1 MKYQLV
7 DKVVNNQVDNSVDSF
22 VDKHVDKYVN
32 NYADKQIL
40 NKDNPV
46 INQSLSQ
53 NLDDTNTPTWAMLWS
68 GYLPQINS
76 KNHRLSKENQSL
88 VKNYLLT
95 LSEALERGDSCI
107 ALTEKPQNIND
118 FLFDVSEYQ
127 AQDLSTLKQ
136 LKPMFWDH
144 GRLYLQ
150 RYWAYEQRL
159 AQRIA
164 SLLSEQVQQV
174 DLASYLSLFEDPYQ
188 QQALAQGVNSAF
200 SLITGGPGTGK
211 TFVLTH
217 IVAVL
222 KKFYPDMRIAMV
234 APTGKAAQRM
244 QEALRR
250 AFQNPKLLDA
260 GLYHPDFAHQQTQT
274 IHRLLGIGER
284 GVPRFDASRPL
295 GYDVIV
301 VDEASMLDLHL
312 AKLLFDAIHAPT
324 RVILLG
330 DANQLSSVDVGYVL
344 ADFQQVPALEQRHV
358 QLKHSRR
365 FVDDAKIGQFAKLI
379 YATDRPSYA
388 DFLEK
393 AQPQMLQ
400 LGHEIPTLKQVNV
413 DWLGFYSLEQFEN
426 TPLST
431 STLISIYRQLAL
443 GYQAYFSIL
452 KDYLEAK
459 VSHQRVAQVFDQYR
473 ILVAMRHGS
482 LGLAQIN
489 LAMTQHLKHALNMVQ
504 DSEWFV
510 GRAVM
515 VSSNDYQLGV
525 SNGDIGIC
533 LPHPD
538 KREQLEVYFPSLDK
552 WIAVARLPQ
561 SIQTAFALTIHKSQ
575 GSEFDHVAVVLD
587 HSAQR
592 LMGKELLYTAITRAK
607 KMVSVF
613 SSIHMLEHSLAVRTQ
628 RQSGL
633 SQQII
638 RALTTD
644 IV

>member
-1 MKYQLV
+1 M
-7 DKVVNNQVDNSVDSF
+7 NNQVDNSVDSF

-32 NYADKQIL
+32 NCADKQIS

-53 NLDDTNTPTWAMLWS
+53 NLDDTNTPIWATLWS
-68 GYLPQINS
+68 DYLSHINT
-76 KNHRLSKENQSL
+76 KNYHLNKGNQSL
-88 VKNYLLT
+88 VQNYLLA

-107 ALTEKPQNIND
+107 ALTQKPQNIND

-127 AQDLSTLKQ
+127 AQGSSNAKQ
-136 LKPMFWDH
+136 LKPMLWDS

-150 RYWAYEQRL
+150 RYWAYEERL

-164 SLLSEQVQQV
+164 SLLLEQVEQV
-174 DLASYLSLFEDPYQ
+174 DLAPYLSLFEDSYQ
-188 QQALAQGVNSAF
+188 QQALAQGINSAF

-222 KKFYPDMRIAMV
+222 KKLYPEMRIAMV

-244 QEALRR
+244 QEALQK

-260 GLYHPDFAHQQTQT
+260 GLYHPDFAHQKTQT
-274 IHRLLGIGER
+274 IHRLLGIGDR

-312 AKLLFDAIHAPT
+312 AKMLFDAIEPST

-344 ADFQQVPALEQRHV
+344 ADFQQVPALQQCHV

-365 FVDDAKIGQFAKLI
+365 FVDDAKIGKFAKLI
-379 YATDRPSYA
+379 HATDRPSYA
-388 DFLEK
+388 DFLAN

-400 LGHEIPTLKQVNV
+400 IGDEIPELAQVNV
-413 DWLGFYSLEQFEN
+413 DWLGFYSLQQSEN

-431 STLISIYRQLAL
+431 STLIAIYRQLSL

-452 KDYLEAK
+452 KDYLEGK
-459 VSHQRVAQVFDQYR
+459 VSYLQVAQIFDQYR
-473 ILVAMRHGS
+473 ILVAMRHGT
-482 LGLAQIN
+482 LGLAQLN
-489 LAMTQHLKHALNMVQ
+489 LAMTQHLKHALNMAQ

-587 HSAQR
+587 QSAQR

-613 SSIHMLEHSLAVRTQ
+613 SSIEMLEHSLAVRTQ

-644 IV
+644 TV

>member
-1 MKYQLV
+1 
-7 DKVVNNQVDNSVDSF
+7 
-22 VDKHVDKYVN
+22 
-32 NYADKQIL
+32 
-40 NKDNPV
+40 
-46 INQSLSQ
+46 
-53 NLDDTNTPTWAMLWS
+53 
-68 GYLPQINS
+68 
-76 KNHRLSKENQSL
+76 
-88 VKNYLLT
+88 
-95 LSEALERGDSCI
+95 
-107 ALTEKPQNIND
+107 
-118 FLFDVSEYQ
+118 
-127 AQDLSTLKQ
+127 
-136 LKPMFWDH
+136 
-144 GRLYLQ
+144 
-150 RYWAYEQRL
+150 
-159 AQRIA
+159 
-164 SLLSEQVQQV
+164 
-174 DLASYLSLFEDPYQ
+174 
-188 QQALAQGVNSAF
+188 
-200 SLITGGPGTGK
+200 
-211 TFVLTH
+211 
-217 IVAVL
+217 
-222 KKFYPDMRIAMV
+222 MRIAMV

-244 QEALRR
+244 QEALQK

-284 GVPRFDASRPL
+284 GVPRFDGSRPL

-312 AKLLFDAIHAPT
+312 AKLLFDAIQAPT

-344 ADFQQVPALEQRHV
+344 ADFQQVPALQQCHV

-400 LGHEIPTLKQVNV
+400 IGDEIPQLAQVNV
-413 DWLGFYSLEQFEN
+413 DWLGFYPLEQSEN
-426 TPLST
+426 ALLST
-431 STLISIYRQLAL
+431 SILIAIYRQLAF
-443 GYQAYFSIL
+443 GYQTYFSIL
-452 KDYLEAK
+452 KEYLEGK
-459 VSHQRVAQVFDQYR
+459 VNHQQVAQAFDQYR
-473 ILVAMRHGS
+473 ILVAMRHGV

-489 LAMTQHLKHALNMVQ
+489 LAMTQHLKHALNMAQ

-587 HSAQR
+587 QSAQR

-613 SSIHMLEHSLAVRTQ
+613 SSIDMLEHSLAVRTQ

-638 RALTTD
+638 RALADAECTK
-644 IV
+644 IVN

>member
-1 MKYQLV
+1 M
-7 DKVVNNQVDNSVDSF
+7 NNQVDNSVDSF

-32 NYADKQIL
+32 NYADKQIS
-40 NKDNPV
+40 NKENPV

-53 NLDDTNTPTWAMLWS
+53 NLDDTNTPTWATLWS
-68 GYLPQINS
+68 DYLSQINT
-76 KNHRLSKENQSL
+76 KNYHLNKGNQSL
-88 VKNYLLT
+88 VQNYLLA

-107 ALTEKPQNIND
+107 ALTQKPQNIND

-127 AQDLSTLKQ
+127 AQGSSNAKQ
-136 LKPMFWDH
+136 LKPMLWDS

-150 RYWAYEQRL
+150 RYWAYEERL

-164 SLLSEQVQQV
+164 SLLLEQVEQV
-174 DLASYLSLFEDPYQ
+174 DLAPYLSLFEDSYQ
-188 QQALAQGVNSAF
+188 QQALAQGINSAF

-222 KKFYPDMRIAMV
+222 KKLYPEMRIAMV

-244 QEALRR
+244 QEALQK

-260 GLYHPDFAHQQTQT
+260 GLYHPDFAHQKTQT
-274 IHRLLGIGER
+274 IHRLLGIGDR

-295 GYDVIV
+295 AYDVIV

-312 AKLLFDAIHAPT
+312 AKMLFDAIEPST

-344 ADFQQVPALEQRHV
+344 ADFQQVPALQQCHV

-365 FVDDAKIGQFAKLI
+365 FVDDAKIGKFAKLI
-379 YATDRPSYA
+379 HATDRPSYA
-388 DFLEK
+388 DFLAN

-400 LGHEIPTLKQVNV
+400 IGDEIPELAQVNV
-413 DWLGFYSLEQFEN
+413 DWLGFYSLQQSEN

-431 STLISIYRQLAL
+431 STLIAIYRQLSL

-452 KDYLEAK
+452 KDYLEGK
-459 VSHQRVAQVFDQYR
+459 VSYLQVAQIFDQYR
-473 ILVAMRHGS
+473 ILVAMRHGT
-482 LGLAQIN
+482 LGLAQLN
-489 LAMTQHLKHALNMVQ
+489 LAMTQHLKHALNMAQ

-587 HSAQR
+587 QSAQR

-613 SSIHMLEHSLAVRTQ
+613 SSIEMLEHSLAVRTQ

>member
-1 MKYQLV
+1 M
-7 DKVVNNQVDNSVDSF
+7 
-22 VDKHVDKYVN
+22 
-32 NYADKQIL
+32 
-40 NKDNPV
+40 
-46 INQSLSQ
+46 INQKLTSTQ
-53 NLDDTNTPTWAMLWS
+53 NDSETPTWATLWS
-68 GYLPQINS
+68 GYLSQINTQ
-76 KNHRLSKENQSL
+76 NHHLNKENQSL
-88 VKNYLLT
+88 VKNYLLA

-118 FLFDVSEYQ
+118 FLLDVSEYQ
-127 AQDLSTLKQ
+127 AQELFTIKQ
-136 LKPMFWDH
+136 LKPMFWGH

-150 RYWAYEQRL
+150 RYWAYEQTL

-164 SLLSEQVQQV
+164 SLLSEQVEQV
-174 DLASYLSLFEDPYQ
+174 DLNDYRSLFEDPYQ

-222 KKFYPDMRIAMV
+222 KKIYPDMRIAMV

-244 QEALRR
+244 QEALQK

-260 GLYHPDFAHQQTQT
+260 GLYHPDFAHQKTQT

-284 GVPRFDASRPL
+284 GVSRFDASRPL
-295 GYDVIV
+295 GFDVIV

-312 AKLLFDAIHAPT
+312 AKLLFDAIQAPT
-324 RVILLG
+324 RVIILG
-330 DANQLSSVDVGYVL
+330 DANQLTSVDVGYVL
-344 ADFQQVPALEQRHV
+344 ADFQQVPALQQCHV

-393 AQPQMLQ
+393 AQPQMLKI
-400 LGHEIPTLKQVNV
+400 GNEIPKLEQVNV
-413 DWLGFYSLEQFEN
+413 DWLGFYLLEQSEN

-452 KDYLEAK
+452 KDYLEGK
-459 VSHQRVAQVFDQYR
+459 VNHQHVAQIFDQYR
-473 ILVAMRHGS
+473 ILVAMRHGA
-482 LGLAQIN
+482 LGLAQLN
-489 LAMTQHLKHALNMVQ
+489 LAMTQHLKHALNLVQ

-515 VSSNDYQLGV
+515 VNSNDYQLGL

-552 WIAVARLPQ
+552 WLAVARLPQ

-587 HSAQR
+587 QSAQR

-607 KMVSVF
+607 KMVSLF
-613 SSIHMLEHSLAVRTQ
+613 SSVTMLEHSLAVRTQ

-633 SQQII
+633 SAQII
-638 RALTTD
+638 RAIESNGL
-644 IV
+644 

>member
-1 MKYQLV
+1 M
-7 DKVVNNQVDNSVDSF
+7 NNQVDNSVDSF
-22 VDKHVDKYVN
+22 VDKYVDKYVN
-32 NYADKQIL
+32 NYADKQIS
-40 NKDNPV
+40 NKDNSV

-53 NLDDTNTPTWAMLWS
+53 NLDDTNTPTWATLWS
-68 GYLPQINS
+68 GYLPQINTQ
-76 KNHRLSKENQSL
+76 NHYLNKENQSL
-88 VKNYLLT
+88 VQNYLLA

-107 ALTEKPQNIND
+107 ALTEKPQNITD
-118 FLFDVSEYQ
+118 FLLDVSEYQ
-127 AQDLSTLKQ
+127 TQTLSTVKQ
-136 LKPMFWDH
+136 LKPMFWDS

-174 DLASYLSLFEDPYQ
+174 DLAPYLSLFEDIYQ
-188 QQALAQGVNSAF
+188 QQALAQGINSAF

-222 KKFYPDMRIAMV
+222 KEFYPDMRIAMV

-244 QEALRR
+244 QEALQK

-260 GLYHPDFAHQQTQT
+260 GLYHPDFVHQ
-274 IHRLLGIGER
+274 
-284 GVPRFDASRPL
+284 P
-295 GYDVIV
+295 
-301 VDEASMLDLHL
+301 
-312 AKLLFDAIHAPT
+312 
-324 RVILLG
+324 
-330 DANQLSSVDVGYVL
+330 VDVGYVL
-344 ADFQQVPALEQRHV
+344 ADFQQVPALQQCHV

-388 DFLEK
+388 DFLENT
-393 AQPQMLQ
+393 QPQMLQ
-400 LGHEIPTLKQVNV
+400 IGDEIPKLEQVNV
-413 DWLGFYSLEQFEN
+413 DWLGFYPLEQSEN

-431 STLISIYRQLAL
+431 STLIAIYRQLAL

-459 VSHQRVAQVFDQYR
+459 VSHQQVAQTFDQYR
-473 ILVAMRHGS
+473 ILVAMRHGA

-489 LAMTQHLKHALNMVQ
+489 LAMTQHLKHALNLVQ

-510 GRAVM
+510 GRSVM

-538 KREQLEVYFPSLDK
+538 KREQLEVYFPSQDK

-587 HSAQR
+587 QSAQR

-613 SSIHMLEHSLAVRTQ
+613 SSIEMLEHSLSVRTQ

>member
-1 MKYQLV
+1 MDNFV
-7 DKVVNNQVDNSVDSF
+7 DKDVDNSVD
-22 VDKHVDKYVN
+22 KHVSNLVDN
-32 NYADKQIL
+32 CADKCTVIEG
-40 NKDNPV
+40 NAM
-46 INQSLSQ
+46 INQQFMGQSQ
-53 NLDDTNTPTWAMLWS
+53 PSEASTWATLWS
-68 GYLPQINS
+68 DYLSHLHPVKGNL
-76 KNHRLSKENQSL
+76 NKENQSL
-88 VKNYLLT
+88 VQGYLLE
-95 LSEALERGDSCI
+95 LSTALERGDSCI
-107 ALTEKPQNIND
+107 ALNEKPQQID
-118 FLFDVSEYQ
+118 EFLLDVGEYQ
-127 AQDLSTLKQ
+127 AQDVSTFRQ
-136 LKPMFWDH
+136 LKPMFWDQ

-150 RYWAYEQRL
+150 RYWRYEHDL

-164 SLLSEQVQQV
+164 RLLAQHVEQV
-174 DLASYLSLFEDPYQ
+174 DLNDYLSLFEDPYQ

-244 QEALRR
+244 QEALQK
-250 AFQNPKLLDA
+250 AFQNQKLIDA

-284 GVPRFDASRPL
+284 GVSRFDASRPL

-312 AKLLFDAIHAPT
+312 AKLLFDAIQAPT

-330 DANQLSSVDVGYVL
+330 DANQLTSVDVGYVL

-358 QLKHSRR
+358 QLQHSRR

-379 YATDRPSYA
+379 YATDRPRYA

-400 LGHEIPTLKQVNV
+400 IGDEISQLAQVNV
-413 DWLGFYSLEQFEN
+413 DWLGFYPLGQSEN

-431 STLISIYRQLAL
+431 STLIAIYRQLAL

-452 KDYLEAK
+452 KDYLEGNVDHK
-459 VSHQRVAQVFDQYR
+459 QVAQVFDQYR
-473 ILVAMRHGS
+473 ILVAMRHGA

-489 LAMTQHLKHALNMVQ
+489 LAMTQHLKHALSLVQ

-538 KREQLEVYFPSLDK
+538 KREQLEVYFSSLGK
-552 WIAVARLPQ
+552 WLAVARLPQ

-575 GSEFDHVAVVLD
+575 GSEFDHVAVALD
-587 HSAQR
+587 QSAQR

-607 KMVSVF
+607 KMVSLF
-613 SSIHMLEHSLAVRTQ
+613 SAVAMLEHSLAVRTQ

-633 SQQII
+633 SAQII
-638 RALTTD
+638 RAIESNGL
-644 IV
+644 

>member
-1 MKYQLV
+1 M
-7 DKVVNNQVDNSVDSF
+7 NNQVDNSVDSF

-32 NYADKQIL
+32 NCADKQIS

-53 NLDDTNTPTWAMLWS
+53 NLDDTNTPIWATLWS
-68 GYLPQINS
+68 DYLSHINT
-76 KNHRLSKENQSL
+76 KNYHLNKGNQSL
-88 VKNYLLT
+88 VQNYLLA

-107 ALTEKPQNIND
+107 ALTQKPQNIND

-127 AQDLSTLKQ
+127 AQGSSNAKQ
-136 LKPMFWDH
+136 LKPMLWGS

-150 RYWAYEQRL
+150 RYWAYEERL

-164 SLLSEQVQQV
+164 SLLLEQVEQV
-174 DLASYLSLFEDPYQ
+174 DLAPYLSLFEDSYQ
-188 QQALAQGVNSAF
+188 QQALAQGINSAF

-222 KKFYPDMRIAMV
+222 KKLYPEMRIAMV

-244 QEALRR
+244 QEALQK

-260 GLYHPDFAHQQTQT
+260 GLYHPDFAHQKTQT
-274 IHRLLGIGER
+274 IHRLLGIGDR

-312 AKLLFDAIHAPT
+312 AKMLFDAIEPST

-344 ADFQQVPALEQRHV
+344 ADFQQVPALQQCHV

-365 FVDDAKIGQFAKLI
+365 FVDDAKIGKFAKLI
-379 YATDRPSYA
+379 HATDRPSYA
-388 DFLEK
+388 DFLAN

-400 LGHEIPTLKQVNV
+400 IGDEIPELAQVNV
-413 DWLGFYSLEQFEN
+413 DWLGFYSLQQSEN

-431 STLISIYRQLAL
+431 STLIAIYRQLSL

-452 KDYLEAK
+452 KDYLEGK
-459 VSHQRVAQVFDQYR
+459 VSYLQVAQIFDQYR
-473 ILVAMRHGS
+473 ILVAMRHGT
-482 LGLAQIN
+482 LGLAQLN
-489 LAMTQHLKHALNMVQ
+489 LAMTQHLKHALNMAQ

-575 GSEFDHVAVVLD
+575 GSEFDQVAVVLD
-587 HSAQR
+587 QSAQR

-613 SSIHMLEHSLAVRTQ
+613 SSIEMLEDSLAVRTQ

>member
-1 MKYQLV
+1 M

-32 NYADKQIL
+32 NYADKQIS

-53 NLDDTNTPTWAMLWS
+53 NLDDTNTPTWATLWS
-68 GYLPQINS
+68 DYLSHFHPAKGNL
-76 KNHRLSKENQSL
+76 NKENQSL
-88 VKNYLLT
+88 VQGYLLE
-95 LSEALERGDSCI
+95 LSTALERGDSCI

-118 FLFDVSEYQ
+118 FLLDVCEYQ
-127 AQDLSTLKQ
+127 AQDVSNSKQ
-136 LKPMFWDH
+136 LKPMFWDS

-150 RYWAYEQRL
+150 RYWAYEERL

-164 SLLSEQVQQV
+164 SLLLEQVEQV
-174 DLASYLSLFEDPYQ
+174 DLATYLSLFDDPYQ
-188 QQALAQGVNSAF
+188 QQALAQGINSAF

-244 QEALRR
+244 QEALQK
-250 AFQNPKLLDA
+250 AFQNQKLIDA

-312 AKLLFDAIHAPT
+312 AKMLFDAIQAPT

-330 DANQLSSVDVGYVL
+330 DANQLTSVDVGYVL
-344 ADFQQVPALEQRHV
+344 ADFQQVPALQQRHV

-365 FVDDAKIGQFAKLI
+365 FVDDAKIGKFAKLI
-379 YATDRPSYA
+379 HATDRPSYA
-388 DFLEK
+388 DFLEN

-400 LGHEIPTLKQVNV
+400 IGDEIPELAQVNI
-413 DWLGFYSLEQFEN
+413 DWLGFYSLQQSEN

-431 STLISIYRQLAL
+431 STLIAIYRQLSL

-452 KDYLEAK
+452 KDYLEGK
-459 VSHQRVAQVFDQYR
+459 VSYQQVAQIFDQYR
-473 ILVAMRHGS
+473 ILVAMRHGA

-489 LAMTQHLKHALNMVQ
+489 LAMTQHLKHALNLVQ
-504 DSEWFV
+504 DGEWFI

-552 WIAVARLPQ
+552 WLAVARLPQ

-587 HSAQR
+587 QSAQR

-607 KMVSVF
+607 KMVSLF
-613 SSIHMLEHSLAVRTQ
+613 SSVTMLEHSLAVRTQ

-633 SQQII
+633 SAQII
-638 RALTTD
+638 RAIESNGL
-644 IV
+644 

>member
-1 MKYQLV
+1 M
-7 DKVVNNQVDNSVDSF
+7 NNQVDNSVDSF
-22 VDKHVDKYVN
+22 VDKCVN
-32 NYADKQIL
+32 NYADKQIS
-40 NKDNPV
+40 NKDNLV
-46 INQSLSQ
+46 INQKLTSTQNDSETSTWATLWSSYLSQ
-53 NLDDTNTPTWAMLWS
+53 FNTQSYHLN
-68 GYLPQINS
+68 Q
-76 KNHRLSKENQSL
+76 ENQSL
-88 VKNYLLT
+88 VENYLLA

-107 ALTEKPQNIND
+107 ALTEKPQNITD
-118 FLFDVSEYQ
+118 FLLDVGEYQ
-127 AQDLSTLKQ
+127 TQDLSTVKQ
-136 LKPMFWDH
+136 LKPMFCDS

-174 DLASYLSLFEDPYQ
+174 DLAPYLSLFEDIYQ

-244 QEALRR
+244 QEALQK
-250 AFQNPKLLDA
+250 AFQNQKLHDA

-295 GYDVIV
+295 GCDVIV

-312 AKLLFDAIHAPT
+312 TKLLFDAVQAPT

-344 ADFQQVPALEQRHV
+344 ADFQQVPALQQRHV

-388 DFLEK
+388 DFLGK

-400 LGHEIPTLKQVNV
+400 LGDEIPQLAQVNV
-413 DWLGFYSLEQFEN
+413 DWLGFYPLQQSEN
-426 TPLST
+426 EPLDT
-431 STLISIYRQLAL
+431 STLIAIYRQLAL
-443 GYQAYFSIL
+443 GYQTYFSIL
-452 KDYLEAK
+452 KEYLEGK
-459 VSHQRVAQVFDQYR
+459 VNYQQVAQVFDQYR
-473 ILVAMRHGS
+473 ILVAMRHGT
-482 LGLAQIN
+482 LGLTQIN
-489 LAMTQHLKHALNMVQ
+489 LAMTQHLKHAFNLAQ

-587 HSAQR
+587 QSAQR

-613 SSIHMLEHSLAVRTQ
+613 SSKDMLEHSLAVRTQ

-638 RALTTD
+638 RALADAECTK
-644 IV
+644 IVN